1 METLAWA
8 EARVSFG
15 EDVFDADKLVK
26 TRSDRVVSFAPTV
39 DTASDASLSP
49 RTPHGTLLSA
59 WSSVSDSS
67 FALLLPSLSEVES
80 EDARGTKLDRTY
92 KVDGATKT
100 DDEKDDDD
108 DDWVPR
114 HAEVWRRSASELA
127 DCVAA
132 ALASS
137 HSGTVVPASSTENQL
152 VVKRILKPDRTIPR
166 TKLRFLRRR
175 TTRVAFS
182 TATIYEFP
190 RTLGGCT
197 VPTQAD
203 GPSLGMAY
211 HHTHVRVEYV
221 STRGP
226 RDTLGPLPLSD
237 RYGLLWAAG
246 CAADAM
252 DDAWAETEALHAHRM
267 AALRELVADEDT
279 ALEKAWRR
287 WTVRQCMLAHTTSH
301 KWHNQVRVTLRR
313 LFRSA
318 PWAQH

>member
-1 METLAWA
+1 M
-8 EARVSFG
+8 
-15 EDVFDADKLVK
+15 
-26 TRSDRVVSFAPTV
+26 
-39 DTASDASLSP
+39 
-49 RTPHGTLLSA
+49 
-59 WSSVSDSS
+59 
-67 FALLLPSLSEVES
+67 LPSLSEVES
-80 EDARGTKLDRTY
+80 EDARGTDDGAYRLDR
-92 KVDGATKT
+92 ATQP
-100 DDEKDDDD
+100 DDETGEDDE
-108 DDWVPR
+108 WVPR

-137 HSGTVVPASSTENQL
+137 HSGTVEPASPTKNQL
-152 VVKRILKPDRTIPR
+152 LAKRILKPDRTIPR
-166 TKLRFLRRR
+166 TKLRFLHRR

-182 TATIYEFP
+182 TATIYEFA

-211 HHTHVRVEYV
+211 HHTHVHVEFV
-221 STRGP
+221 SARG
-226 RDTLGPLPLSD
+226 RREALTPLAISD

-267 AALRELVADEDT
+267 AALRELVADEDA

-301 KWHNQVRVTLRR
+301 KWHNRVRVTLRR

-318 PWAQH
+318 P